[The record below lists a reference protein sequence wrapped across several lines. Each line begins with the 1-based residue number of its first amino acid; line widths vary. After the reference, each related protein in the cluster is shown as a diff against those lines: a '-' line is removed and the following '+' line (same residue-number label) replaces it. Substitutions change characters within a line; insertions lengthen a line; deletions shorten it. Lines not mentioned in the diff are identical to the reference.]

1 MYTNKGAMVTKMNA
15 LIARTILL
23 TLLVLCH
30 FTVEARGESAK
41 NTHEIFDDKTHI
53 GSDFAIYYGS
63 DGVRIKEYK
72 GLPEPETTFRVDGD
86 ILFYRSGDIERSVTF
101 ESIEG
106 RRRYRMCEE
115 ELCVEVRIVEGNPL
129 GLAPSMSE
137 LDQVLRLGAIKVDA
151 EIAKLLFS
159 GTTFFGEG
167 YSSFNQV
174 DGNRIVN
181 RNGNKHILRWW
192 KNIDN
197 QLCLT
202 TIHGSENCG
211 VSAYK
216 LEKNASLFP
225 EYFVFYGNSQLIDRF
240 AVVLGNVLGY

>member
-1 MYTNKGAMVTKMNA
+1 MGRNKGDMEMKVSS
-15 LIARTILL
+15 LIAKNILL
-23 TLLVLCH
+23 SLLILCH
-30 FTVEARGESAK
+30 FTVEARGESPK
-41 NTHEIFDDKTHI
+41 NTQEIFDDKTHI

-63 DGVRIKEYK
+63 DGIRIKEYK
-72 GLPEPETTFRVDGD
+72 GLPEPETAFRVDGD

-106 RRRYRMCEE
+106 RKRYRMCEE
-115 ELCVEVRIVEGNPL
+115 GRCVEVRIVEGNPL

-137 LDQVLRLGAIKVDA
+137 LDQVLRLGAIIVDA

-159 GTTFFGEG
+159 DTTFFGEG
-167 YSSFNQV
+167 YSSFNQD

-192 KNIDN
+192 ENIDN

-211 VSAYK
+211 VSVYK
-216 LEKNASLFP
+216 LEKNENLFS

-240 AVVLGNVLGY
+240 AVVSGNVLGY